1 MSNIKNKIISLI
13 GPTGIGKS
21 SLAIK
26 LYDRYPVEIIS
37 VDSVMIYRDMNIGTD
52 KPSGEI
58 LSSIKHHLVNI
69 RNPNESYNVGQFYN
83 DIKVIIENI
92 HNNNK
97 IPLLIG
103 GSMMYFN
110 SLLNGLSL
118 LPEKNVIERKFI
130 DDLLAKYSIRQLHLC
145 LKNIDPL
152 SYKNIN
158 ENDMQRI
165 QRALEVYICSGKPI
179 TSFFNNK
186 IKLSDEYDLLT
197 FKMISKDRSLIH
209 DKIST
214 RTKSMFNNNFIDE
227 VVHIINKYGL
237 ATDSQSM
244 KSIGYKQVLSYL
256 HGDISLNDLENK
268 CIYATRQ
275 LAKRQITW
283 LKQFNDS
290 IAIDIADNFSEKIDQ
305 AIDNHLHFK

>member
-118 LPEKNVIERKFI
+118 LPEK
-130 DDLLAKYSIRQLHLC
+130 
-145 LKNIDPL
+145 
-152 SYKNIN
+152 
-158 ENDMQRI
+158 M
-165 QRALEVYICSGKPI
+165 
-179 TSFFNNK
+179 
-186 IKLSDEYDLLT
+186 
-197 FKMISKDRSLIH
+197 
-209 DKIST
+209 
-214 RTKSMFNNNFIDE
+214 
-227 VVHIINKYGL
+227 
-237 ATDSQSM
+237 
-244 KSIGYKQVLSYL
+244 
-256 HGDISLNDLENK
+256 
-268 CIYATRQ
+268 
-275 LAKRQITW
+275 
-283 LKQFNDS
+283 
-290 IAIDIADNFSEKIDQ
+290 
-305 AIDNHLHFK
+305 